1 MTDIKKKIELP
12 ACFKASGA
20 SAGLKK
26 DGAFD
31 LALICADEACPA
43 AAVFTTNLVQAAP
56 VLCCRDKI
64 SRTGKAQA
72 VIANSKNA
80 NACTGEQGLKDA
92 YAMAEAAAEK
102 LGIDP
107 DHVLVASTGV
117 IGHPLPLEKIKNAVP
132 QLVNKLS
139 VDGIDDAA
147 KAIMTTDTFP
157 KLATASCVIDGK
169 TITCTGIVKGAGMI
183 HPDMA
188 TMLCFVMTDAAAD
201 SAILDRILKSAV
213 DSTFNCISVD
223 GDTSTNDVVVLMAN
237 GRAGNKL
244 VAEWGGEAE
253 KLAEMVESVCR
264 ELAIQIVRD
273 GEGVT
278 KFVEVHVSGAPS
290 DKAAKKVGATI
301 STSMLV
307 KTAMFGNDANW
318 GRILAAA
325 GRSGVQFDPNLVD
338 ISIGGLELMKA
349 GTPLGFSEEKAL
361 EILKERDIKIDVNLH
376 AGSGKAIYYTTDLSY
391 DYIKINAD
399 YRT

>member
-1 MTDIKKKIELP
+1 
-12 ACFKASGA
+12 
-20 SAGLKK
+20 
-26 DGAFD
+26 
-31 LALICADEACPA
+31 
-43 AAVFTTNLVQAAP
+43 
-56 VLCCRDKI
+56 
-64 SRTGKAQA
+64 
-72 VIANSKNA
+72 
-80 NACTGEQGLKDA
+80 
-92 YAMAEAAAEK
+92 
-102 LGIDP
+102 
-107 DHVLVASTGV
+107 
-117 IGHPLPLEKIKNAVP
+117 
-132 QLVNKLS
+132 
-139 VDGIDDAA
+139 
-147 KAIMTTDTFP
+147 
-157 KLATASCVIDGK
+157 
-169 TITCTGIVKGAGMI
+169 MI

-188 TMLCFVMTDAAAD
+188 TMLSFVMTDAAAD
-201 SAILDRILKSAV
+201 SAILDRILKNAV
-213 DSTFNCISVD
+213 DSTFNCVSVD

-244 VAEWGGEAE
+244 ITEWGAEAE
-253 KLAEMVESVCR
+253 KLAEIIETVCR

-278 KFVEVHVSGAPS
+278 KFVEINVCGAPS
-290 DKAAKKVGATI
+290 DKDAKKVGATI

-325 GRSGVQFDPNLVD
+325 GRSGVKFDPNLVD

-361 EILKERDIKIDVNLH
+361 EILKKTDIKIDVNLH